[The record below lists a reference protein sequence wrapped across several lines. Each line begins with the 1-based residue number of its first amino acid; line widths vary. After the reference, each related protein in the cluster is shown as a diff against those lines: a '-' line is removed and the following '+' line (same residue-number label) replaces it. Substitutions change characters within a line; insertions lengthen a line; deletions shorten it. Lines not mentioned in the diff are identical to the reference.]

1 MIKDH
6 PLYSRWIAMRHRCRN
21 VSYYTERGI
30 SICDRWNNFELFCE
44 DMGECPPGYSLD
56 RIDNNGDYSPENC
69 RWATPQQQH
78 DNRRRHKRGK
88 HADIP
93 YISKIRN
100 SFQVAVTLLP
110 GERFRKTFKTLE
122 EAIALRDILLFERRV
137 YENLGLI

>member
-1 MIKDH
+1 
-6 PLYSRWIAMRHRCRN
+6 MRHRCRN

-100 SFQVAVTLLP
+100 SFQVAVTLDGRHMPLKIKMAKVFAP
-110 GERFRKTFKTLE
+110 
-122 EAIALRDILLFERRV
+122 ALTKMPLSF
-137 YENLGLI
+137 GLVSI